1 MTLGSGNESI
11 PPSAAG
17 FDEFIALPHSW
28 MVTEVWSDVLAI
40 LNSAP
45 PVVMLNC

>member
-1 MTLGSGNESI
+1 
-11 PPSAAG
+11 
-17 FDEFIALPHSW
+17 